1 MDNVKLEI
9 LNLFNDVMLNTLDTM
24 DSKTLNYWTNAI
36 SRGSKSLDDLNTFLL
51 KSQDYTTA
59 VKNTFV
65 DIFYDKIGGD
75 GDYQTLLRSCTDNFR
90 DQQIHREDIYKYIV
104 ESSEFSIKY
113 KNIIQKVYEAITNK
127 QPDHEI
133 TIKLL
138 QKFQQLPEYSID
150 DLKIDISE
158 GLRDDDAKDVDDA
171 LNSEEFNPD
180 QQQEIIALWN
190 DKSKFL
196 EFYRKLLDQ
205 SEQKNPVVVSTSSIC
220 HNDND
225 EKYKFITIFES
236 VYGSSMFALE
246 YVLYTNAFINKA
258 NLLNEIK
265 ILKEHHDEM
274 FSNVREIS
282 AKYLNESMEE
292 QEFIRTYLPHI
303 QDDNF
308 VENLKNKIL
317 SSEQYKTKMTQKLS
331 GMYQSMYGESLGK
344 DESEYI
350 FNKVKQAEYDLLNE
364 DVNTVLVEY
373 KNETD
378 SFTERIFRIFIDTF
392 EREPDIHELPKYVQ
406 MYRVHGELDSGVVD
420 KMVES
425 ELVASLEYHD
435 VIKQKIKNIYAKI
448 KNTSILP
455 SVLFN
460 ILNKALE
467 QHGNYPSVGE
477 WIENYIQE
485 L

>member
-1 MDNVKLEI
+1 
-9 LNLFNDVMLNTLDTM
+9 
-24 DSKTLNYWTNAI
+24 
-36 SRGSKSLDDLNTFLL
+36 
-51 KSQDYTTA
+51 
-59 VKNTFV
+59 
-65 DIFYDKIGGD
+65 
-75 GDYQTLLRSCTDNFR
+75 
-90 DQQIHREDIYKYIV
+90 
-104 ESSEFSIKY
+104 
-113 KNIIQKVYEAITNK
+113 
-127 QPDHEI
+127 
-133 TIKLL
+133 
-138 QKFQQLPEYSID
+138 
-150 DLKIDISE
+150 
-158 GLRDDDAKDVDDA
+158 
-171 LNSEEFNPD
+171 
-180 QQQEIIALWN
+180 
-190 DKSKFL
+190 
-196 EFYRKLLDQ
+196 
-205 SEQKNPVVVSTSSIC
+205 
-220 HNDND
+220 
-225 EKYKFITIFES
+225 
-236 VYGSSMFALE
+236 MFALE

-308 VENLKNKIL
+308 VENLKSKIL